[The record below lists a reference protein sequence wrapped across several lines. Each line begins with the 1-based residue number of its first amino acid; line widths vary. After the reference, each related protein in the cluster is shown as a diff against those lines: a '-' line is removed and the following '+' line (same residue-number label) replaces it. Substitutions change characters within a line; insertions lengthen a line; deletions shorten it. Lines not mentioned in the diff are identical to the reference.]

1 MYRKGDRVTVTNPN
15 PDNQRFRGR
24 TGTVADDGSKSGGLM
39 AVKGID
45 GRLAETVKGLPGFY
59 PEELSPAR

>member
-15 PDNQRFRGR
+15 PANQRFR
-24 TGTVADDGSKSGGLM
+24 
-39 AVKGID
+39 